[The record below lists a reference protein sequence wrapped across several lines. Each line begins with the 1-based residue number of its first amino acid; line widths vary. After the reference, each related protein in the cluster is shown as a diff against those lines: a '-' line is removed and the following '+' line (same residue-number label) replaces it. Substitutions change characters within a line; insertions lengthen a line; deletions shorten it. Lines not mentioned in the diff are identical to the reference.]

1 MNVPK
6 TIATETP
13 ETISPAPG
21 AVSKVPVGRLTR
33 WGAYSV
39 LWHPRT
45 IAVVSALLLLVVG
58 LGIVSMG
65 TGTIRLSF
73 GEVVGTLL
81 GQNQNAGVT
90 KIVVGIRLPRLVTA
104 VFVGA
109 GLGMAGA
116 VFQSISRNALG
127 SPDIIGLTTGSATGA
142 VLQIMVFNA
151 GATATA
157 AAAIA
162 GGLLTAGI
170 VYVLSIKGGVTG
182 GYRLVLI
189 GIGISSILGALNT
202 LLLAKGSLEL
212 AQSAYLWLSGSL
224 NARSWDQAMPVAV
237 GFLILTPVVLGL
249 GRNLNLMELGDD
261 SARQLGVRVE
271 RSRLILMGA
280 AVGLTALATAAAGPI
295 AFIALAASQVA
306 LRLTGATRVP
316 LVSSAVMGAAL
327 LVASDLLSTHLPLQA
342 TIPIGL
348 MTGLVGGVY
357 LLWLLT
363 RSRQL

>member
-1 MNVPK
+1 MK
-6 TIATETP
+6 TADQAA
-13 ETISPAPG
+13 SR
-21 AVSKVPVGRLTR
+21 VPVGRLTQLGR
-33 WGAYSV
+33 YSV

-45 IAVVSALLLLVVG
+45 VMVVAALLVLVLV

-81 GQNQNAGVT
+81 GQNQNAGITKVVT
-90 KIVVGIRLPRLVTA
+90 GIRLPRLVTA

-109 GLGMAGA
+109 SLGMAGA

-127 SPDIIGLTTGSATGA
+127 SPDIIGFTTGSATGA
-142 VLQIMVFNA
+142 VLQIVVFNA
-151 GATATA
+151 GAAATA
-157 AAAIA
+157 VAAVL
-162 GGLLTAGI
+162 GGLVTAAV
-170 VYVLSIKGGVTG
+170 VYLLSIKGGVTG

-189 GIGISSILGALNT
+189 GIGVGSILGALNT

-212 AQSAYLWLSGSL
+212 AQSAFLWLSGSL
-224 NARSWDQAMPVAV
+224 NARSWDQALPVGV
-237 GFLILTPVVLGL
+237 GFLVLAPVIMGY

-271 RSRLILMGA
+271 RSRLMLMGA
-280 AVGLTALATAAAGPI
+280 AVALTALATAAAGPI
-295 AFIALAASQVA
+295 AFIALAAPQLV
-306 LRLTGATRVP
+306 LRLTRASRVP
-316 LVSSAVMGAAL
+316 LLSGAVMGAAL
-327 LVASDLLSTHLPLQA
+327 LVGSDLLTIYLPVRA
-342 TIPIGL
+342 AIPIGL
-348 MTGLVGGVY
+348 MTGLVGGAY

>member
-1 MNVPK
+1 MNPAQNTTK
-6 TIATETP
+6 P
-13 ETISPAPG
+13 SMGQPSP
-21 AVSKVPVGRLTR
+21 SRVPVGRLTTV
-33 WGAYSV
+33 GSYSF

-45 IAVVSALLLLVVG
+45 VVVVIALVLLVLL

-73 GEVVGTLL
+73 GDVVGTLL
-81 GQNQNAGVT
+81 GQNQNAGITKVVT
-90 KIVVGIRLPRLVTA
+90 GIRLPRLVTA

-109 GLGMAGA
+109 SLGMAGA

-127 SPDIIGLTTGSATGA
+127 SPDIIGFTTGAATGA
-142 VLQIMVFNA
+142 VLQIIVFNA
-151 GATATA
+151 GAAATA
-157 AAAIA
+157 AAAVV

-170 VYVLSIKGGVTG
+170 VYLLSIKGGVTG

-189 GIGISSILGALNT
+189 GIGVGSILGALNT

-224 NARSWDQAMPVAV
+224 NARTWEQAAPVAV
-237 GFLILTPVVLGL
+237 GFLVLLPLISGY

-271 RSRLILMGA
+271 RTRLVMMGA
-280 AVGLTALATAAAGPI
+280 AVALTALATAAAGPI
-295 AFIALAASQVA
+295 AFIALAAPQLV
-306 LRLTGATRVP
+306 LRLTRGTRVP
-316 LVSSAVMGAAL
+316 MLSSAVMGAAL
-327 LVASDLLSTHLPLQA
+327 LVGSDLLSLYLPVKA
-342 TIPIGL
+342 AIPIGL

>member
-1 MNVPK
+1 MNPVQNTSNPL
-6 TIATETP
+6 
-13 ETISPAPG
+13 PAQ
-21 AVSKVPVGRLTR
+21 ASRSRVPVGRLTTV
-33 WGAYSV
+33 GSYSF

-45 IAVVSALLLLVVG
+45 VVVVIALVLLVLL

-73 GEVVGTLL
+73 GDVVGTLL
-81 GQNQNAGVT
+81 GQNQNAGITKVVT
-90 KIVVGIRLPRLVTA
+90 GIRLPRLVTA

-109 GLGMAGA
+109 SLGMAGA

-127 SPDIIGLTTGSATGA
+127 SPDIIGFTTGSATGA
-142 VLQIMVFNA
+142 VLQIIVFNA
-151 GATATA
+151 GAAATA
-157 AAAIA
+157 AAAVV

-170 VYVLSIKGGVTG
+170 VYLLSIKGGVTG

-189 GIGISSILGALNT
+189 GIGVGSILGALNT

-212 AQSAYLWLSGSL
+212 AQSAYLWLNGSL
-224 NARSWDQAMPVAV
+224 NARTWEQAAPVAV
-237 GFLILTPVVLGL
+237 GFLVLLPLIGWY

-261 SARQLGVRVE
+261 SARQLGVSVE
-271 RSRLILMGA
+271 RTRLVMMGA
-280 AVGLTALATAAAGPI
+280 AVALTALATAAAGPI
-295 AFIALAASQVA
+295 AFIALAAPQLV
-306 LRLTGATRVP
+306 LRLTRGTRVP
-316 LVSSAVMGAAL
+316 LLSSAVMGAAL
-327 LVASDLLSTHLPLQA
+327 LVGSDLLSLYLPVKA
-342 TIPIGL
+342 AIPIGL